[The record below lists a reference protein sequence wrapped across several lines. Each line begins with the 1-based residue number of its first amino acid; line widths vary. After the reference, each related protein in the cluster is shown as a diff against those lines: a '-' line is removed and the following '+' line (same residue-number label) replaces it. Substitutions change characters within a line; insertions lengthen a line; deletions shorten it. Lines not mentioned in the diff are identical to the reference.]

1 MQTITMNYGD
11 TNSRSKST
19 TRPAA
24 AELAKDLAR
33 ARQLATLLDA
43 QFSLF
48 GVRFGLDAVVG
59 LIPAVGDTITAG
71 AAIYPLY
78 VAHKHDLGKDVVA
91 RMGINVAVDYLAGLV
106 PFLGDLV
113 DVAFK
118 ANLANYALLEK
129 AAEAKGM
136 R

>member
-1 MQTITMNYGD
+1 MNYDNAGQGS
-11 TNSRSKST
+11 TKSAPT
-19 TRPAA
+19 A
-24 AELAKDLAR
+24 AELTKDLER
-33 ARQLATLLDA
+33 ARTLATLLDA

-48 GVRFGLDAVVG
+48 GVRFGLDGVIG
-59 LIPAVGDTITAG
+59 LIPAVGDTITA
-71 AAIYPLY
+71 AAALYPLY

-106 PFLGDLV
+106 PFFGDIV

-118 ANLANYALLEK
+118 ANLANYALLVR
-129 AAEAKGM
+129 AAEAKEM